1 MKLLSSQIAGLL
13 ADSVNDADS
22 TRKVYLLAAG
32 LAGLGIALIAITVW
46 FWRNTRHDPELLAPL
61 EAMGERA
68 FVKLDSKARQQ
79 ILDAAR
85 PPDAEPMRW
94 GVIRGETDLAQEI
107 VDLRATHR
115 AADAGGYDDLRD
127 EVAAVES
134 PVSAVVPIESPAIE
148 SARVV
153 EAVAEA
159 SDDSAND
166 SASSGSAS
174 SGSASRGSGSGG
186 SASSGSAISGS
197 GLDSPDPSFVDEA
210 TTPRAPDDQSVPDTN
225 AESKLD
231 STAETVLDEFA
242 IIDSVRV
249 APIEP
254 IAQNAP
260 LLIVPVDHE
269 LRVTTARSPSR
280 TADRP
285 GSAAP
290 DRASPPD
297 RTQAPESAEPVMP
310 ETAVKPSID
319 PLLRKFDRDDS

>member
-61 EAMGERA
+61 EVMGEKA
-68 FVKLDSKARQQ
+68 FVKLDGKARQQ

-94 GVIRGETDLAQEI
+94 GVIRGETDLPQEI
-107 VDLRATHR
+107 VDLRPINR
-115 AADAGGYDDLRD
+115 AGDAGGYDDLRESPD
-127 EVAAVES
+127 AGPPVAESSVVDSVVVDAVAVDAVAVES
-134 PVSAVVPIESPAIE
+134 SDVVA
-148 SARVV
+148 
-153 EAVAEA
+153 EAVAVEPSPAEA
-159 SDDSAND
+159 S
-166 SASSGSAS
+166 ASNAGAS
-174 SGSASRGSGSGG
+174 VA
-186 SASSGSAISGS
+186 
-197 GLDSPDPSFVDEA
+197 
-210 TTPRAPDDQSVPDTN
+210 DTIAES
-225 AESKLD
+225 AESKAD

-242 IIDSVRV
+242 IIDAGRV
-249 APIEP
+249 AQVEP
-254 IAQNAP
+254 TPQKAP

-269 LRVTTARSPSR
+269 LRITTGRSPGR
-280 TADRP
+280 AGDRP
-285 GSAAP
+285 GSTAPGRTHPP
-290 DRASPPD
+290 DRAQTPD
-297 RTQAPESAEPVMP
+297 PVETVTP